1 MAVPSANCSDR
12 HCFEQE
18 SKEMLTDILGRLEEI
33 QSSLETAESDQEACR
48 RGIRA
53 ADEAL
58 KLTSDDPD
66 VKSDIRMKRAQLL
79 YIAVSLYRR
88 KYKNWWPVF

>member
-1 MAVPSANCSDR
+1 
-12 HCFEQE
+12 
-18 SKEMLTDILGRLEEI
+18 MLTDILGRLEEI
-33 QSSLETAESDQEACR
+33 QSCLETAESDQEACR
-48 RGIRA
+48 RGIKA

-79 YIAVSLYRR
+79 YIAVSLFRR
-88 KYKNWWPVF
+88 KTSTKSLMASQYMCVQV